1 MWHKDTVRFAAQG
14 IEVPGRKDRIVSD
27 HTRPDLN
34 LASKRQGW
42 STLNVD
48 KIDYIENYQ
57 DLQHSFLFL
66 LRIIAIRDFSI
77 ESAICY
83 KN

>member
-1 MWHKDTVRFAAQG
+1 MWHKDTVRFPTLG

-42 STLNVD
+42 STLNDGPNV
-48 KIDYIENYQ
+48 KKTGLTNNSVNYRV
-57 DLQHSFLFL
+57 FVPT
-66 LRIIAIRDFSI
+66 
-77 ESAICY
+77 C
-83 KN
+83 